1 MKACSCSL
9 EKLAR
14 LVRTDVLRALPD
26 ICGAK
31 FPDEG
36 VRHTCTRRVDHIG
49 PHYNIEC
56 ATLNAWS
63 PTP

>member
-1 MKACSCSL
+1 MKTCACHL
-9 EKLAR
+9 ENLAQ

-26 ICGAK
+26 RCGAE

-36 VRHTCTRRVDHIG
+36 IRHRCTRRVGHSG
-49 PHYNIEC
+49 PHYNTEC
-56 ATLNAWS
+56 ETLNAWS